1 MPKQGEGPLVNITPD
16 IQLVHSATGPSYY
29 TQVKKAEGK
38 IYGYR
43 LNMASMRADNTWKI
57 ILDADQEV
65 LDIETQYATMSSAT
79 KGKHIL
85 PTVFGQE
92 GDLFYKFLD

>member
-1 MPKQGEGPLVNITPD
+1 
-16 IQLVHSATGPSYY
+16 
-29 TQVKKAEGK
+29 
-38 IYGYR
+38 
-43 LNMASMRADNTWKI
+43 MRADNTWKI